1 MCDLGAYTTSFKG
14 VVIEKPILLLLLTF
28 SYTLSARSMS
38 LKSDGNQKQLTK
50 NDNIGCTYLESK
62 KELSCFC
69 QNPKSSLKSI
79 RFEDRD
85 YAIKLNDLLSESDVF
100 KSYNQLRK
108 FSNKFRQQEKLE
120 QGMLY
125 IHCYQYIWNLIT
137 FLAIFLLM

>member
-28 SYTLSARSMS
+28 SYMLSARSMS
-38 LKSDGNQKQLTK
+38 LKSDGNQKQFTI
-50 NDNIGCTYLESK
+50 NNNVGCTYLESK

-69 QNPKSSLKSI
+69 QNPKSSEKSI

-108 FSNKFRQQEKLE
+108 FSNKFRRQETLQ

-125 IHCYQYIWNLIT
+125 IHCYQYIWNVKRVNC
-137 FLAIFLLM
+137 